1 VSEEQELAAIGLA
14 VRNAQR
20 SEQKAL
26 ACGAELDRHGE
37 QLKIVGSQLRQLVRL
52 WISQDLTVED
62 VIRSIDQLPEKSE
75 IRRLVAEYYEEKQR
89 SRELSA
95 RANQL
100 SKVARES
107 Q

>member
-14 VRNAQR
+14 VKNAKR

-26 ACGAELDRHGE
+26 ACEAELDRHAEQFKTVGN
-37 QLKIVGSQLRQLVRL
+37 QLKQLVRL
-52 WISQDLTVED
+52 WLSKDFTVED
-62 VIRSIDQLPEKSE
+62 VIRNIDQLPEKSE
-75 IRRLVAEYYEEKQR
+75 IRRLVAEYHEEKQR

-100 SKVARES
+100 SGVARES
-107 Q
+107 R